1 MKKNKKEPLIKLSKQ
16 ELNAYLSMYDEDTP
30 DLWERIEAGFEEEVN
45 LSENAKKYENKL
57 VSLNKKV
64 KRMRLATVIA
74 ACVLIT
80 VIAVPVFIF
89 SNMHMGR
96 KSESDQMVQ
105 DTNAGGYSD
114 DTDKSMAEKNDAVNN
129 FMSDEINSSDE
140 RGEDA
145 AGKSEQT
152 DLGDNYEYVDEDESE
167 SMSENDAASPTESPA
182 STDRFNTEI
191 GPNATTEDT
200 EMDFDAF
207 MVRYESCM
215 QVMKGFMD

>member
-16 ELNAYLSMYDEDTP
+16 ELNAYLSMHDEDTP
-30 DLWERIEAGFEEEVN
+30 DLWNRIEVGFEEEVN
-45 LSENAKKYENKL
+45 PSENAKKYESKL

-64 KRMRLATVIA
+64 KRMRLAAVIA

-96 KSESDQMVQ
+96 KSEEDQMVK
-105 DTNAGGYSD
+105 DTNVGEYND
-114 DTDKSMAEKNDAVNN
+114 DTDKSMAEGNDAVKN
-129 FMSDEINSSDE
+129 FMTDEINSSDE
-140 RGEDA
+140 SGEDV

-167 SMSENDAASPTESPA
+167 SMSENDAASPIESPA
-182 STDRFNTEI
+182 STEMSNMET
-191 GPNATTEDT
+191 GSNAVTEDT
-200 EMDFDAF
+200 ETDFDAF

-215 QVMKGFMD
+215 QVMKEFLD